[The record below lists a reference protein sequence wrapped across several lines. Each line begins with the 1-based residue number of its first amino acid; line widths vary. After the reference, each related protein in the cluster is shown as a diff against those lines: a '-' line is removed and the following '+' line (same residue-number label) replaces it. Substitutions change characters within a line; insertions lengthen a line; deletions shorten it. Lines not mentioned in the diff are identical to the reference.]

1 MGLTVVRPAARGPK
15 EGDDFA
21 LLSWRKWKVNTFLHL
36 WIVFT
41 PTFYQASMENN
52 PPFLAQGLQLG
63 PALGRWQDAAENG
76 GAECSACKAGW
87 GLQGVPLSGPLCS
100 PVHE

>member
-41 PTFYQASMENN
+41 PTFYQASME
-52 PPFLAQGLQLG
+52 
-63 PALGRWQDAAENG
+63 
-76 GAECSACKAGW
+76 K
-87 GLQGVPLSGPLCS
+87 
-100 PVHE
+100 